1 MSIAT
6 LAAYKTALDQGEKIA
21 VPVIASTVVTARPYD
36 LWRVFVPVGAVPTS
50 PEAPTSATLG
60 SLIFQ
65 NGGTGTLAILGSRWT
80 GINYGQIIIADR
92 LSHQAGLSGTVTGE
106 QTTNLPTAA
115 LTRSTSGV
123 GVMIGLTI
131 YTAIGGTS
139 TVATTVTVSYTNT
152 ADTAGRISPAVA
164 IGATGFNLAN
174 RMIQIPLAAGDL
186 GVKSVQSV
194 TLAASTGTAGNF
206 GVTLYKPLYVIGVE
220 SSSAVTHNTFL
231 TGATFGLIP
240 EIPDNACLFPI
251 GIIGGVNAIG
261 AGTLIVGEHS

>member
-6 LAAYKTALDQGEKIA
+6 YAAYKTALDQGEKIA
-21 VPVIASTVVTARPYD
+21 VPVVTSTVVAARPYD

-50 PEAPTSATLG
+50 AVAPTSATLG

-65 NGGTGTLAILGSRWT
+65 NGGTGTLAILGARWT
-80 GINYGQIIIADR
+80 GINFGQIIIADR
-92 LSHQAGLSGTVTGE
+92 LSHQGGLSGTVIGA

-115 LTRSTSGV
+115 LTRNTSGV

-131 YTAIGGTS
+131 YTAVGT
-139 TVATTVTVSYTNT
+139 TATTVTVSYTNT
-152 ADTAGRISPAVA
+152 ADQAGRISPAVVF
-164 IGATGFNLAN
+164 GSVGFNLAN
-174 RMIQIPLAAGDL
+174 RMIQIPLAAGDT

-194 TLAASTGTAGNF
+194 SLAASTATAGAF
-206 GVTLYKPLYVIGVE
+206 GVTLYRPIFMIGVE
-220 SSSAVTHNTFL
+220 SSSAVTTSTLL
-231 TGATFGLIP
+231 TGGTFGLVP

-251 GIIGGVNAIG
+251 GINGGVNAMG